1 MADAAA
7 AGNWWDNWS
16 YVNAD
21 MAFTDSEV
29 ARIPWARLAGR
40 KAGPPAGNRRRLA
53 GGRRPCD
60 LCGGTYFGHDEGGGT
75 GCSGER
81 TCPRA
86 YGETRRS
93 VTWVDG
99 LWVSVE
105 LLETILQERRTHSV
119 PAPLIP
125 PIRPVLK
132 APPPKP
138 PPQGA
143 CGPQAPP
150 PKAPPTASQLAEYAA
165 LVEASSP
172 IISHS
177 HRVSVRLSALGPPCG
192 PQAPPPKAPHG
203 PLPHGIRRIACF
215 AIRVPLGAAA
225 SIPEEVEDEHQPQ
238 GACGPQAPPPKAP
251 PTASRPEVTQDS
263 QDVEEEPRQ
272 EGPAPHHPVTRDHP
286 GPGSEDSDKV
296 MEGSPQ
302 DPLGSQYTTGHEQVM
317 LLDFV

>member
-21 MAFTDSEV
+21 MAFSDSEV

-40 KAGPPAGNRRRLA
+40 KAGPPARNRRRLA

-105 LLETILQERRTHSV
+105 LLETILQERRTHYV

-150 PKAPPTASQLAEYAA
+150 HKAPPTASQLAEYTASQLAA
-165 LVEASSP
+165 Y
-172 IISHS
+172 
-177 HRVSVRLSALGPPCG
+177 
-192 PQAPPPKAPHG
+192 
-203 PLPHGIRRIACF
+203 GIRRVACF
-215 AIRVPLGAAA
+215 SIRVPLGLA
-225 SIPEEVEDEHQPQ
+225 IPEEV
-238 GACGPQAPPPKAP
+238 AP

-272 EGPAPHHPVTRDHP
+272 EVTRDQP
-286 GPGSEDSDKV
+286 GPGSEESDEV
-296 MEGSPQ
+296 MEWEPLDSQYSTRQDSQ
-302 DPLGSQYTTGHEQVM
+302 DPLDSRSRVSTPADM
-317 LLDFV
+317 NR

>member
-150 PKAPPTASQLAEYAA
+150 PKAPPTAS
-165 LVEASSP
+165 
-172 IISHS
+172 
-177 HRVSVRLSALGPPCG
+177 
-192 PQAPPPKAPHG
+192 
-203 PLPHGIRRIACF
+203 
-215 AIRVPLGAAA
+215 
-225 SIPEEVEDEHQPQ
+225 
-238 GACGPQAPPPKAP
+238 
-251 PTASRPEVTQDS
+251 RPEVTQD
-263 QDVEEEPRQ
+263 
-272 EGPAPHHPVTRDHP
+272 
-286 GPGSEDSDKV
+286 
-296 MEGSPQ
+296 
-302 DPLGSQYTTGHEQVM
+302 LGFTGCRGNSK
-317 LLDFV
+317 